1 MSFELLEKDALLKI
15 AEELAVD
22 VNPSWTP
29 AEFAKE
35 FDEVGVEW
43 DLVKSSVPSVA
54 KALAKAEKEARRMK
68 TRRRP
73 KSLRFSFEWT
83 VRMLLM
89 RSVDTGSHRKI
100 PSEFLP
106 SRMPFMLLEISRDSV
121 VQTRRKQQISTGNS
135 LGDPTKI

>member
-54 KALAKAEKEARRMK
+54 KALAKAEKEAKKNEDQAKAEEPQILIRMDRKNASYEVRGHRFTQENPFGVLAESDALYVIRNIEGFRRA
-68 TRRRP
+68 
-73 KSLRFSFEWT
+73 
-83 VRMLLM
+83 
-89 RSVDTGSHRKI
+89 
-100 PSEFLP
+100 
-106 SRMPFMLLEISRDSV
+106 
-121 VQTRRKQQISTGNS
+121 
-135 LGDPTKI
+135 DPEEAADFYG